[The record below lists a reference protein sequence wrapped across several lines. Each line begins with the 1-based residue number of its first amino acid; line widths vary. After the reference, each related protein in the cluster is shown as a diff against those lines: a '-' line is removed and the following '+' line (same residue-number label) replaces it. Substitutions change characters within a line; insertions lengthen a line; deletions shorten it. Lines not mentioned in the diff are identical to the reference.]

1 MTTITIA
8 SPDMA
13 FDAASFFIIDAKPAG
28 KATFKPFRMGISKL
42 YFDAHP
48 VSPQWAQDWVV
59 STVLEK
65 IRIKGIAARNAKES
79 SFEIPDRLPEFL
91 EQLATSGRMS
101 KADIEAWTLANIA
114 FLSSYL
120 THVRNHASDDKLP
133 AKVQALVE
141 LINKGAAPTPPWS
154 DKEQALLAGLFD
166 YLAGLSEQM
175 EMDSAGNIIAPLFD
189 ADNDTLFTK
198 LLSKLDSLQTKQAS
212 LADSL

>member
-13 FDAASFFIIDAKPAG
+13 FEATAYYVIDARPAG
-28 KATFKPFRMGISKL
+28 KATFKPFRMGVSKL

-91 EQLATSGRMS
+91 EQLATSGRMT
-101 KADIEAWTLANIA
+101 KAEIEAWTLANIA
-114 FLSSYL
+114 FLSSFL
-120 THVRNHASDDKLP
+120 THVRNHANDDKLP
-133 AKVQALVE
+133 AKISALSE

-166 YLAGLSEQM
+166 HLLTATS
-175 EMDSAGNIIAPLFD
+175 DFD
-189 ADNDTLFTK
+189 DDTLLPK

>member
-13 FDAASFFIIDAKPAG
+13 FEALAYYVIDAKPAG

-48 VSPQWAQDWVV
+48 VSPQWAQDWVI

-91 EQLATSGRMS
+91 EQLATSGRMT
-101 KADIEAWTLANIA
+101 KAEIEAWTKEHAAL
-114 FLSSYL
+114 LSSFL
-120 THVRNHASDDKLP
+120 VDIRKHASDDKLT

-154 DKEQALLAGLFD
+154 EKEQALLAGLFD
-166 YLAGLSEQM
+166 YLAGLPVYQFDSE
-175 EMDSAGNIIAPLFD
+175 ND
-189 ADNDTLFTK
+189 ALFTK

>member
-1 MTTITIA
+1 MTTIAIS

-13 FDAASFFIIDAKPAG
+13 YAADSFHVIDAKPAG

-48 VSPQWAQDWVV
+48 VSPQWAQDWVI

-65 IRIKGIAARNAKES
+65 IRIKGIAARNAAQG
-79 SFEIPDRLPEFL
+79 SFEIPDRLPELL
-91 EQLATSGRMS
+91 ESIATSGRMT
-101 KADIEAWTLANIA
+101 KAEIEAWTKLNAPLFA
-114 FLSSYL
+114 TFLTL
-120 THVRNHASDDKLP
+120 IRKHASDDKLP
-133 AKVQALVE
+133 AKVQAITD

-154 DKEQALLAGLFD
+154 EKEQALLASLFD
-166 YLAGLSEQM
+166 YLAGLDTASFDSEG
-175 EMDSAGNIIAPLFD
+175 DS
-189 ADNDTLFTK
+189 LFTK

>member
-1 MTTITIA
+1 MTTVTIA

-13 FDAASFFIIDAKPAG
+13 YEATAFYVIDAKPAG
-28 KATFKPFRMGISKL
+28 KATFKPFRMGVSKL

-48 VSPQWAQDWVV
+48 VSPAWAQDWIV

-65 IRIKGIAARNAKES
+65 IRIKGIAARNAKEL

-91 EQLATSGRMS
+91 EQLATSGRMT
-101 KADIEAWTLANIA
+101 KAEIEAWTKQHSDLFAT
-114 FLSSYL
+114 FL
-120 THVRNHASDDKLP
+120 TAIRNHASDDKLP
-133 AKVQALVE
+133 AKVVALTE

-154 DKEQALLAGLFD
+154 EKEQALLAGLFD

>member
-1 MTTITIA
+1 MTTIAIS

-13 FDAASFFIIDAKPAG
+13 YCAESFLVIDAKPAG
-28 KATFKPFRMGISKL
+28 KATFKPFRMGISRL

-48 VSPQWAQDWVV
+48 VSPQWAQDWVI

-65 IRIKGIAARNAKES
+65 IRIKGIAARNADQG

-91 EQLATSGRMS
+91 EQLATSGRMT
-101 KADIEAWTLANIA
+101 KVEIEAWTKANSGLFST
-114 FLSSYL
+114 FL
-120 THVRNHASDDKLP
+120 TVIRKHAADDKLP
-133 AKVQALVE
+133 AKVQALVD

-154 DKEQALLAGLFD
+154 EKEQALLASLFD
-166 YLAGLSEQM
+166 YLAGLDTATFDSE
-175 EMDSAGNIIAPLFD
+175 G
-189 ADNDTLFTK
+189 DTLFTK

>member
-13 FDAASFFIIDAKPAG
+13 FDATSFHVIDARPAG
-28 KATFKPFRMGISKL
+28 KATFKPFRMGVSKL

-48 VSPQWAQDWVV
+48 VSPTWAQDWVV

-91 EQLATSGRMS
+91 EQLATSGRMT
-101 KADIEAWTLANIA
+101 KAEIEAWTKLHAA
-114 FLSSYL
+114 LLSSFL
-120 THVRNHASDDKLP
+120 VDIRKHASDDKLP
-133 AKVQALVE
+133 AKVSALTE

-166 YLAGLSEQM
+166 YLAGIEPDEANPSV
-175 EMDSAGNIIAPLFD
+175 DFAND
-189 ADNDTLFTK
+189 ALFTK

>member
-8 SPDMA
+8 SHDMA
-13 FDAASFFIIDAKPAG
+13 FDAASFYVIDAKPAG

-48 VSPQWAQDWVV
+48 VSPAWAQDWVV

-65 IRIKGIAARNAKES
+65 IRIKGIAARNAKEG

-91 EQLATSGRMS
+91 EQLATSGRMT
-101 KADIEAWTLANIA
+101 KAEIEAWTKQHTRLLVD
-114 FLSSYL
+114 FLV
-120 THVRNHASDDKLP
+120 TVRSHAVDDKLT
-133 AKVQALVE
+133 AKVSALTD

-166 YLAGLSEQM
+166 YLASIEVD
-175 EMDSAGNIIAPLFD
+175 ENNPSVDFANDS
-189 ADNDTLFTK
+189 LFTK